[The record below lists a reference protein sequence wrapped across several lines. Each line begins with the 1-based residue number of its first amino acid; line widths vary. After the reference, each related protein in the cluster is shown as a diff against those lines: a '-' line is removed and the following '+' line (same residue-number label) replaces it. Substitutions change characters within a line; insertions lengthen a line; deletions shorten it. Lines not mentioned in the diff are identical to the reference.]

1 MKNKICASLALL
13 GALLVTA
20 HAGTGIEAHD
30 SKQIAETERARS
42 IFEQD
47 YLTGDWGG
55 TRTKLEEKG
64 VTFGATYIGET
75 MGVVSGGLHQSA
87 VYAGRLQLEL
97 TLDFEKLA
105 GLKGSSF
112 YVSAYEIHG
121 KDLSGYS
128 LQNIMTV
135 SNIEAYDTFRL
146 FNLWYQQEFFDGKLA
161 LRFGQIAA
169 DDEFLISEYGGLFLN
184 GTFGW
189 PALVSANLPSGGPGY
204 PLAAPAVM
212 TRFSPIEQLS
222 LTAAVFDG
230 DPGDSFGNPENPQKI
245 NSSGTRVSFNQ
256 GVLGIFEATYKL
268 NQEKDAK
275 GLPGTYKI
283 GGYFNT
289 FRTDDVN
296 LIDGD
301 GSTVVHPNNHGVYFI
316 ADQMVWREP
325 NGKTETVDPSVRSAK
340 PAAIEELSNQGLG
353 LFWRIGGA
361 PADRNTVSLY
371 TDGGLNYTGLIP
383 GRDEDIFGVAVA
395 YAQVSDHLSNAQRS
409 ANEVNG
415 TNSPVQNHE
424 ITIEATYQ
432 IVLAPWWTLQPDF
445 QYIIHPGGNVAELED
460 PTGERVVQDA
470 VVLGV
475 RTSITF

>member
-1 MKNKICASLALL
+1 MKTIVYAATALL
-13 GALLVTA
+13 GVWLATA
-20 HAGTGIEAHD
+20 NAGTGLEAHD
-30 SKQIAETERARS
+30 PKQVAEMERARS

-75 MGVVSGGLHQSA
+75 MGVVSGGIHQNA

-121 KDLSGYS
+121 QDLSGYS

-146 FNLWYQQEFFDGKLA
+146 FNLWYQQEFLDGKLA
-161 LRFGQIAA
+161 LRFGQLAA

-212 TRFSPIEQLS
+212 MRFAPVEQFS
-222 LTAAVFDG
+222 VTAAVFDS
-230 DPGDSFGNPENPQKI
+230 DPGDSFGSTENPQKI
-245 NSSGTRVSFNQ
+245 NSSGTRVDLGQ
-256 GVLGIFEATYKL
+256 GALGIFEAAYKL

-275 GLPGTYKI
+275 GLPGTYKV

-296 LIDGD
+296 LVDGD
-301 GSTVVHPNNHGVYFI
+301 GGTVVHSDNYGVYFI

-325 NGKTETVDPSVRSAK
+325 VSKPVNVNPRVRTAQPEIDEEPSK
-340 PAAIEELSNQGLG
+340 QGLG
-353 LFWRIGGA
+353 LFWRVGGT
-361 PADRNTVSLY
+361 PADRNTVEFY
-371 TDGGLNYTGLIP
+371 TDGGFNYIGLIP
-383 GRDEDIFGVAVA
+383 GRDEDTFGVAVA
-395 YAQVSDHLSNAQRS
+395 YAQISDHLSNAQRS
-409 ANEVNG
+409 ANDMNG
-415 TNSPVQNHE
+415 TNSPVQNEE

-445 QYIIHPGGNVAELED
+445 QYIIHPGGNVADPED
-460 PTGERVVQDA
+460 PAGERAIRNA
-470 VVLGV
+470 VVLGL